1 MKLTRF
7 KPTDSGFV
15 RVTLDVTYNDIIKA
29 EHFDADSTVLRNEDN
44 KITFELLPTLTQE
57 TKVGKRGFRL
67 QMPRDKAKLDEKVE
81 VVLQLE
87 EPSEAALIG
96 LLVNSKTNLAKVE
109 AQIKEAN
116 KTLAEASKEIEEA

>member
-29 EHFDADSTVLRNEDN
+29 QHFDSNSTVLRNEDGR
-44 KITFELLPTLTQE
+44 TLFALETSATDE
-57 TKVGKRGFRL
+57 TKVGKHGFRL

-81 VVLQLE
+81 VVLKLE